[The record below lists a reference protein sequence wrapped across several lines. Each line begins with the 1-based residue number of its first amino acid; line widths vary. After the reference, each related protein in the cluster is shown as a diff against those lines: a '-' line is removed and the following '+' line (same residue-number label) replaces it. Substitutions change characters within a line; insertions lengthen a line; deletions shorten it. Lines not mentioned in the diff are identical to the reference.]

1 VTGAPGRP
9 NGRDS
14 WLPCRTRPQWPR
26 GCSSAAAQALAQPG
40 SCGATYIGDLE
51 VVIVVL
57 SLFGTLPLGLVQ
69 YPTVA
74 ARQITDPERQVRNAH
89 IQDPR

>member
-1 VTGAPGRP
+1 
-9 NGRDS
+9 
-14 WLPCRTRPQWPR
+14 
-26 GCSSAAAQALAQPG
+26 
-40 SCGATYIGDLE
+40 
-51 VVIVVL
+51 VVL